1 MILISKTFIYIRGDI
16 MGRFPNIA
24 ASKAKT
30 GAAKAKVYSSY
41 AKEIYACAKQGGTDP
56 NGNLTLRHLIEKA
69 KKEQVPADVI
79 KRAIDKVNQGV
90 DESYTSVR
98 YEGFASGGATVMV
111 DCLTDNVNRT
121 VSMVRN
127 AFTKSNGKMGVSG
140 CVSHMYEHLSVVVV
154 KDMSEDE
161 VLEALLLG
169 EVDAK
174 EIEEEDGNVNIYG
187 DPSDLFK
194 IKDAITSAR
203 ADAEFLIDEV
213 TFLANEMVTLEG
225 EDKENFEKLL
235 SMLDDVE
242 DVQKVYHNV
251 NM

>member
-1 MILISKTFIYIRGDI
+1 

-41 AKEIYACAKQGGTDP
+41 AKEIYQVAKQGGSDP

-79 KRAIDKVNQGV
+79 KRAIDKVNSGV
-90 DESYTSVR
+90 DESYTAVR
-98 YEGFASGGATVMV
+98 YEGFAAGGATVMV

-121 VSMVRN
+121 VSLVRN
-127 AFTKSNGKMGVSG
+127 AFTKSKAKMGVSG

-154 KDMSEDE
+154 KNISEDE
-161 VLEALLLG
+161 ALEALLIG
-169 EVDAK
+169 EVDVK
-174 EIEEEDGNVNIYG
+174 DIEEENDNLSIYG
-187 DPSDLFK
+187 EPSDLYK
-194 IKDAITSAR
+194 IKDAILNFKPEV
-203 ADAEFLIDEV
+203 EFLVDEV
-213 TFLANEMVTLEG
+213 TMLPNEMVALQG

-235 SMLDDVE
+235 NMLDDVE

-251 NM
+251 EI

>member
-1 MILISKTFIYIRGDI
+1 

-41 AKEIYACAKQGGTDP
+41 AKEIYQVAKQGGSDP

-79 KRAIDKVNQGV
+79 KRAIDKVNSGV
-90 DESYTSVR
+90 DESYTAVR
-98 YEGFASGGATVMV
+98 YEGFAAGGATVMV

-121 VSMVRN
+121 VSLVRN
-127 AFTKSNGKMGVSG
+127 AFTKSKAKMGVSG

-154 KDMSEDE
+154 KNISEDE
-161 VLEALLLG
+161 ALEALLIG
-169 EVDAK
+169 EVDVK
-174 EIEEEDGNVNIYG
+174 DIEEENGNLSIYG
-187 DPSDLFK
+187 EPSDLYK
-194 IKDAITSAR
+194 IKDAILNFKPE
-203 ADAEFLIDEV
+203 AEFLVDEV
-213 TFLANEMVTLEG
+213 TMLPNEMVALQG

-235 SMLDDVE
+235 NMLDDVE

-251 NM
+251 EL

>member
-1 MILISKTFIYIRGDI
+1 

-41 AKEIYACAKQGGTDP
+41 AKEIYQVAKQGGTDP

-79 KRAIDKVNQGV
+79 KRAIDKVNSGV

-98 YEGFASGGATVMV
+98 YEGFASGGATIIV
-111 DCLTDNVNRT
+111 DCLTDNVNRS

-154 KDMSEDE
+154 KDMNEDE
-161 VLEALLLG
+161 ALEALLMN

-174 EIEEEDGNVNIYG
+174 ELEEENGNISIYG
-187 DPSDLFK
+187 EPSDLYK
-194 IKDAITSAR
+194 IKEAITSYK
-203 ADAEFLIDEV
+203 ADAEILVDEV
-213 TFLANEMVTLEG
+213 SMLANETVTLDG

-235 SMLDDVE
+235 NMLDDVE

-251 NM
+251 IL

>member
-1 MILISKTFIYIRGDI
+1 

-30 GAAKAKVYSSY
+30 GAQKAKVYSSY
-41 AKEIYACAKQGGTDP
+41 AKEIYQVAKQGGTDP
-56 NGNLTLRHLIEKA
+56 NGNLSLRHLIEKA
-69 KKEQVPADVI
+69 KKEQVPQEVI
-79 KRAIDKVNQGV
+79 KRAIDKVNSGV

-121 VSMVRN
+121 VSLVRN
-127 AFTKSNGKMGVSG
+127 AFTKSKGKMGVSG
-140 CVSHMYEHLSVVVV
+140 CVAHMYEHLAVVIV

-161 VLEALLLG
+161 AMEALLMN
-169 EVDAK
+169 EVNAK
-174 EIEEEDGNVNIYG
+174 EIEKSDNNVSIYG
-187 DPSDLFK
+187 DPADLYK
-194 IKDAITSAR
+194 IKDAILLSKP
-203 ADAEFLIDEV
+203 DVEFLVDEV
-213 TFLANEMVTLEG
+213 TYLPNEMVTLDG

-235 SMLDDVE
+235 NMLDDVE

-251 NM
+251 EI

>member
-1 MILISKTFIYIRGDI
+1 

-30 GAAKAKVYSSY
+30 GAQKAKVYSSY
-41 AKEIYACAKQGGTDP
+41 AKEIYQVAKQGGTDP
-56 NGNLTLRHLIEKA
+56 NGNLSLRHLIEKA
-69 KKEQVPADVI
+69 KKEQVPQEVI
-79 KRAIDKVNQGV
+79 KRAIDKVNSGV

-121 VSMVRN
+121 VSLVRN
-127 AFTKSNGKMGVSG
+127 AFTKSKGKMGVSG
-140 CVSHMYEHLSVVVV
+140 CVAHMYEHLSVVIV

-161 VLEALLLG
+161 AMEALLMN
-169 EVDAK
+169 EVNAK
-174 EIEEEDGNVNIYG
+174 EIEESDNNVSIYG
-187 DPSDLFK
+187 DPADLYK
-194 IKDAITSAR
+194 IKDAILSSKP
-203 ADAEFLIDEV
+203 DAEFLVDEV
-213 TFLANEMVTLEG
+213 TYLPNEMVTLDG

-235 SMLDDVE
+235 TMLDDVE

-251 NM
+251 EI

>member
-1 MILISKTFIYIRGDI
+1 

-30 GAAKAKVYSSY
+30 GAQKAKVYSSY
-41 AKEIYACAKQGGTDP
+41 AKEIYQVAKQGGTDP
-56 NGNLTLRHLIEKA
+56 NGNLSLRHLIEKA
-69 KKEQVPADVI
+69 KKEQVPQEVI
-79 KRAIDKVNQGV
+79 KRAIDKVNSGA

-121 VSMVRN
+121 VSLVRN
-127 AFTKSNGKMGVSG
+127 AFTKSKGKMGVSG
-140 CVSHMYEHLSVVVV
+140 CVAHMYEHLAVVIV

-161 VLEALLLG
+161 AMEALLMN
-169 EVDAK
+169 EVNAK
-174 EIEEEDGNVNIYG
+174 EIEESDNNVSIYG
-187 DPSDLFK
+187 DPADLYK
-194 IKDAITSAR
+194 IKDAILSSKP
-203 ADAEFLIDEV
+203 DAEFLVDEV
-213 TFLANEMVTLEG
+213 TYLPNEMVTLGG

-235 SMLDDVE
+235 NMLDDVE

-251 NM
+251 EM

>member
-1 MILISKTFIYIRGDI
+1 

-41 AKEIYACAKQGGTDP
+41 AKEIYQVAKQGGTDP

-79 KRAIDKVNQGV
+79 KRAIDKVNSGV

-111 DCLTDNVNRT
+111 DCLTDNVNRS

-140 CVSHMYEHLSVVVV
+140 CVSHMYEHLSVVIV

-161 VLEALLLG
+161 ALEALLMG

-174 EIEEEDGNVNIYG
+174 EIEAEDGNVSIYG
-187 DPSDLFK
+187 DPSDLYK
-194 IKDAITSAR
+194 IKEAILTAKKE
-203 ADAEFLIDEV
+203 AEFIVDEV
-213 TFLANEMVTLEG
+213 TYLSNEMVTLEG
-225 EDKENFEKLL
+225 EDKENFDKLL

-251 NM
+251 NL

>member
-1 MILISKTFIYIRGDI
+1 

-41 AKEIYACAKQGGTDP
+41 AKEIYQVAKQGGTDP

-79 KRAIDKVNQGV
+79 KRAIDKVNSGV

-98 YEGFASGGATVMV
+98 YEGFASGGATVIV
-111 DCLTDNVNRT
+111 DCLTDNVNRS

-140 CVSHMYEHLSVVVV
+140 CVSHMYEHLSVVIV
-154 KDMSEDE
+154 KDMTEDE
-161 VLEALLLG
+161 VLEALLMN

-174 EIEEEDGNVNIYG
+174 EIEAEDGNVSIYG
-187 DPSDLFK
+187 EPSDLYK
-194 IKDAITSAR
+194 IKEAILSAK
-203 ADAEFLIDEV
+203 ADAEFIVDEV
-213 TFLANEMVTLEG
+213 TMLSNETVTLAG
-225 EDKENFEKLL
+225 EDKDNFDKLL
-235 SMLDDVE
+235 TMLDDVE

-251 NM
+251 NL

>member
-1 MILISKTFIYIRGDI
+1 

-30 GAAKAKVYSSY
+30 GAQKAKVYSSY
-41 AKEIYACAKQGGTDP
+41 AKEIYQVAKQGGTDP
-56 NGNLTLRHLIEKA
+56 NGNLSLRHLIEKA
-69 KKEQVPADVI
+69 KKEQVPQEVI
-79 KRAIDKVNQGV
+79 KRAIDKVNSGV

-121 VSMVRN
+121 VSLVRN
-127 AFTKSNGKMGVSG
+127 AFTKSKGKMGVSG
-140 CVSHMYEHLSVVVV
+140 CVAHMYEHLSVVIV

-161 VLEALLLG
+161 AMEALLMN
-169 EVDAK
+169 EVNAK
-174 EIEEEDGNVNIYG
+174 EIEESDNNVSIYG
-187 DPSDLFK
+187 DPADLYK
-194 IKDAITSAR
+194 IKDAILSSKP
-203 ADAEFLIDEV
+203 DAEFLVDEV
-213 TFLANEMVTLEG
+213 TYLPNEMVTLDG

-235 SMLDDVE
+235 NMLDDVE

-251 NM
+251 EI

>member
-1 MILISKTFIYIRGDI
+1 

-41 AKEIYACAKQGGTDP
+41 AKEIYQVAKQGGTDP

-79 KRAIDKVNQGV
+79 KRAIDKVNSGV

-111 DCLTDNVNRT
+111 DCLTDNVNRS

-140 CVSHMYEHLSVVVV
+140 CVSHMYEHLSVVIV

-161 VLEALLLG
+161 ALEALLMG

-174 EIEEEDGNVNIYG
+174 EIEAEDGNVSIYG
-187 DPSDLFK
+187 DPSDLYK
-194 IKDAITSAR
+194 IKEAILTAKKE
-203 ADAEFLIDEV
+203 AEFIVDEV
-213 TFLANEMVTLEG
+213 TYLPNEMVTLEG
-225 EDKENFEKLL
+225 EDKENFDKLL

-251 NM
+251 NL

>member
-1 MILISKTFIYIRGDI
+1 

-41 AKEIYACAKQGGTDP
+41 AKEIYSVAKQGGTDP

-79 KRAIDKVNQGV
+79 KRAIDKVNSGV

-98 YEGFASGGATVMV
+98 YEGFASGGATVIV

-140 CVSHMYEHLSVVVV
+140 CVSHMYEHLSVVIV
-154 KDMSEDE
+154 KGMTEDE
-161 VLEALLLG
+161 ALEALLMN

-174 EIEEEDGNVNIYG
+174 EIEAEDGNVSIYAE
-187 DPSDLFK
+187 PSDLYK
-194 IKDAITSAR
+194 IKEAIISYK
-203 ADAEFLIDEV
+203 ADAEFIMDEV
-213 TFLANEMVTLEG
+213 TMLSSETVTLEG
-225 EDKENFEKLL
+225 EDKDNFNKLL
-235 SMLDDVE
+235 NMLDDVE

-251 NM
+251 NL

>member
-1 MILISKTFIYIRGDI
+1 

-30 GAAKAKVYSSY
+30 GAQKAKVYSSY
-41 AKEIYACAKQGGTDP
+41 AKEIYQVAKTGGTDP
-56 NGNLTLRHLIEKA
+56 NGNLALRHLIDKA

-79 KRAIDKVNQGV
+79 KRAIDKVNSGA

-121 VSMVRN
+121 VSLVRN
-127 AFTKSNGKMGVSG
+127 AFTKSKGKLGVSG
-140 CVSHMYEHLSVVVV
+140 SVSHMYEHLSVLSVNNIT
-154 KDMSEDE
+154 EDE
-161 VLEALLLG
+161 VLESLLNDG
-169 EVDAK
+169 VDAK
-174 EIEEEDGNVNIYG
+174 DIYTEDGNVNIYG
-187 DPSDLFK
+187 DPADLYK
-194 IKDAITSAR
+194 IKDAILKHKK
-203 ADAEFLIDEV
+203 DANFLVDEV
-213 TFLANEMVTLEG
+213 TMVPNEMVILEG

-235 SMLDDVE
+235 TMLDDVE

-251 NM
+251 EI

>member
-1 MILISKTFIYIRGDI
+1 

-30 GAAKAKVYSSY
+30 GAAKAKIYSSY
-41 AKEIYACAKQGGTDP
+41 AKEIYQVAKQGGTDP

-79 KRAIDKVNQGV
+79 KRAIDKVNSGV

-98 YEGFASGGATVMV
+98 YEGFASGGATVIV
-111 DCLTDNVNRT
+111 DCLTDNVNRS

-154 KDMSEDE
+154 KDMTEDE
-161 VLEALLLG
+161 ALEALLMG

-174 EIEEEDGNVNIYG
+174 EIETEEGNVSIYG
-187 DPSDLFK
+187 EPSDLYK
-194 IKDAITSAR
+194 IKEAITSYKK
-203 ADAEFLIDEV
+203 DAEFLIDEV
-213 TFLANEMVTLEG
+213 TMLSNETVTLDG
-225 EDKENFEKLL
+225 EDKDNFDNLL
-235 SMLDDVE
+235 TMLDDVE

-251 NM
+251 NL

>member
-1 MILISKTFIYIRGDI
+1 

-30 GAAKAKVYSSY
+30 GAQKAKVYSSY
-41 AKEIYACAKQGGTDP
+41 AKEIYQVAKQGGTDP
-56 NGNLTLRHLIEKA
+56 NGNLSLRHLIEKA
-69 KKEQVPADVI
+69 KKEQVPQEVI
-79 KRAIDKVNQGV
+79 KRAIDKVNSGV

-121 VSMVRN
+121 VSLVRN
-127 AFTKSNGKMGVSG
+127 AFTKSKGKMGVSG
-140 CVSHMYEHLSVVVV
+140 CVAHMYEHLAVVIV

-161 VLEALLLG
+161 AMEALLMN
-169 EVDAK
+169 EVNAK
-174 EIEEEDGNVNIYG
+174 EIEESDNNVSIYG
-187 DPSDLFK
+187 DPADLYK
-194 IKDAITSAR
+194 IKDAILSSKP
-203 ADAEFLIDEV
+203 DAEFLVDEV
-213 TFLANEMVTLEG
+213 TYLPNEMVTLGG

-235 SMLDDVE
+235 NMLDDVE

-251 NM
+251 EI

>member
-1 MILISKTFIYIRGDI
+1 

-30 GAAKAKVYSSY
+30 GAQKAKVYSSY
-41 AKEIYACAKQGGTDP
+41 AKEIYQVAKTGGTDP
-56 NGNLTLRHLIEKA
+56 NGNLALRHLIDKA

-79 KRAIDKVNQGV
+79 KRAIDKVNSGA

-121 VSMVRN
+121 VSLVRN
-127 AFTKSNGKMGVSG
+127 AFTKSKGKLGVSG
-140 CVSHMYEHLSVVVV
+140 SVSHMYEHLSVLSVNNIT
-154 KDMSEDE
+154 EDE
-161 VLEALLLG
+161 VLEALLNDG
-169 EVDAK
+169 VDAK
-174 EIEEEDGNVNIYG
+174 DVYTEDGNVNIYG
-187 DPSDLFK
+187 DPADLYK
-194 IKDAITSAR
+194 IKDAILKHKKD
-203 ADAEFLIDEV
+203 ADFLVDEV
-213 TFLANEMVTLEG
+213 TMVPNEMVILEG

-235 SMLDDVE
+235 SMLDDAN

-251 NM
+251 EL

>member
-1 MILISKTFIYIRGDI
+1 

-41 AKEIYACAKQGGTDP
+41 AKEIYSIAKQGGTDP
-56 NGNLTLRHLIEKA
+56 NGNLNLRHLIEKA

-79 KRAIDKVNQGV
+79 KRAIDNVNSGA

-121 VSMVRN
+121 VSLVRN
-127 AFTKSNGKMGVSG
+127 AFTKSKAKMGVSG

-154 KDMSEDE
+154 KNMTEDE
-161 VLEALLLG
+161 AIEALLMG
-169 EVDAK
+169 EIDVTD
-174 EIEEEDGNVNIYG
+174 DNVSIYG
-187 DPSDLFK
+187 DPSDLYK
-194 IKDAITSAR
+194 IKNALTNMKPDV
-203 ADAEFLIDEV
+203 EFIVDEV
-213 TFLANEMVTLEG
+213 TYLPNETVLLEG
-225 EDKENFEKLL
+225 EDKENFDKLI

-251 NM
+251 VI

>member
-1 MILISKTFIYIRGDI
+1 
-16 MGRFPNIA
+16 MGRFPSIA
-24 ASKAKT
+24 AAKQKT

-41 AKEIYACAKQGGTDP
+41 AKEIYQVAKQGGTDP

-79 KRAIDKVNQGV
+79 KRAIDKVNSGV

-98 YEGFASGGATVMV
+98 YEGFATGGATIIV
-111 DCLTDNVNRT
+111 DCLTDNVNRS

-161 VLEALLLG
+161 ALEALLMN

-174 EIEEEDGNVNIYG
+174 ELEEENGNISIYG
-187 DPSDLFK
+187 EPSELYK
-194 IKDAITSAR
+194 IKEAILSSKPN
-203 ADAEFLIDEV
+203 AEILVDEV
-213 TFLANEMVTLEG
+213 SMLANEMVTLEG
-225 EDKENFEKLL
+225 EDKENFDKLL
-235 SMLDDVE
+235 NMLDDVE

-251 NM
+251 IL

>member
-1 MILISKTFIYIRGDI
+1 

-24 ASKAKT
+24 AAKAKT

-41 AKEIYACAKQGGTDP
+41 AKEIYQVAKQGGADP
-56 NGNLTLRHLIEKA
+56 NGNLSLRRLIEKA
-69 KKEQVPADVI
+69 KKEQVPADII
-79 KRAIDKVNQGV
+79 KRAIDKVNSGV
-90 DESYTSVR
+90 DENYTSTR
-98 YEGFASGGATVMV
+98 YEGFAQGGATVMV

-121 VSMVRN
+121 VSNVKN

-154 KDMSEDE
+154 KDMTEDE
-161 VLEALLLG
+161 AMEALIMA

-174 EIEEEDGNVNIYG
+174 EIEAEDGNVNIYG
-187 DPSDLFK
+187 DPSDLYK
-194 IKDAITSAR
+194 IKDAINAVKE
-203 ADAEFLIDEV
+203 AAEFIIDEV
-213 TFLANEMVTLEG
+213 TMLPNETITLEG
-225 EDKENFEKLL
+225 EDLEMFEKLL

-251 NM
+251 NL

>member
-1 MILISKTFIYIRGDI
+1 

-41 AKEIYACAKQGGTDP
+41 AKEIYQVAKQGGTDP
-56 NGNLTLRHLIEKA
+56 NGNLNLRHLIEKA

-79 KRAIDKVNQGV
+79 KRAIDKVNSGV

-111 DCLTDNVNRT
+111 NCLTDNVNRT
-121 VSMVRN
+121 VSLVRN
-127 AFTKSNGKMGVSG
+127 AFTKSKGKMGVSG
-140 CVSHMYEHLSVVVV
+140 CVSHMYEHLSVVIV
-154 KDMSEDE
+154 KDMGEDE
-161 VLEALLLG
+161 ALEALLMG

-174 EIEEEDGNVNIYG
+174 EIEQEDGNVSIYG
-187 DPSDLFK
+187 DPADLYK
-194 IKDAITSAR
+194 IKDAILASKP
-203 ADAEFLIDEV
+203 DAEFLVDEV
-213 TFLANEMVTLEG
+213 TYLPNEMVTLDG
-225 EDKENFEKLL
+225 EDKENFNKLL
-235 SMLDDVE
+235 TMLDDVE

-251 NM
+251 NL